1 MDLASKKCVPC
12 ESGTSPMTRKEAEKY
27 LKEVNGWQLADEQDK
42 TKIRRR
48 FKFDSYMAGVD
59 FVSRVANLAE
69 EEGHH
74 PDIYLG
80 YKRVTVRLM
89 THNIGGLSE
98 NDFVMAAKI
107 DKLPIDA

>member
-12 ESGTSPMTRKEAEKY
+12 EVGTSPMSREKAQEY
-27 LKEVNGWQLADEQDK
+27 LKEVKDWELIDENGGF
-42 TKIRRR
+42 KIRKR
-48 FKFDSYMAGVD
+48 FKFDSYLAGVD
-59 FVSRVANLAE
+59 FVNKIAKIADM
-69 EEGHH
+69 EGHH

-80 YKRVTVRLM
+80 YQKVTVNLM

-107 DKLPIDA
+107 NQL